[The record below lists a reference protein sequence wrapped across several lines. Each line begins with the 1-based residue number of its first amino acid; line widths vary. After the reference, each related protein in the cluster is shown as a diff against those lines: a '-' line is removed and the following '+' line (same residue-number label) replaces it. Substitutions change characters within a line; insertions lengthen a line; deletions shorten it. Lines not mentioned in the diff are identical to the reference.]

1 MHKLDYTV
9 VLRSLLLSLSLFL
22 LYIIM
27 WYYIDDLYRYDVA
40 GIFHL
45 RSRQMYLTKH
55 SFHFP
60 CRLWIYNRHRC
71 STTALLFWQRGP
83 YTCSLYSSHHMH
95 HHEGHYHNEK
105 SPHPPEESS
114 SNVIL
119 SYYFFLSHR
128 AHSLLRPKEKVNE
141 AMRSSQSDDQEVKI
155 FLSLALLYTCS
166 SLYYME
172 TPAVDCPS

>member
-1 MHKLDYTV
+1 
-9 VLRSLLLSLSLFL
+9 
-22 LYIIM
+22 
-27 WYYIDDLYRYDVA
+27 
-40 GIFHL
+40 
-45 RSRQMYLTKH
+45 
-55 SFHFP
+55 
-60 CRLWIYNRHRC
+60 
-71 STTALLFWQRGP
+71 
-83 YTCSLYSSHHMH
+83 MH

-172 TPAVDCPS
+172 TPGVDCPS